1 MGERELTTGFL
12 SKSAGMRTAL
22 IAVLVLTAGS
32 AVAAND
38 DLTTEE
44 IARKEGFSCGGEFV
58 TMRHTKHGPF
68 PPGIIITTRRT
79 GIIEVE
85 TWDEIGSTVWIKGL
99 GVKAGKEMRMV
110 NISLATSTMLRKCLE
125 GG

>member
-1 MGERELTTGFL
+1 MH
-12 SKSAGMRTAL
+12 TAL
-22 IAVLVLTAGS
+22 IAVLVLTAGA

-58 TMRHTKHGPF
+58 TIRHTEGGSLVS
-68 PPGIIITTRRT
+68 GIIITTRRT
-79 GIIEVE
+79 GVIEVWAGE
-85 TWDEIGSTVWIKGL
+85 GEGSLVWIRGL
-99 GVKAGKEMRMV
+99 GGETEKQMRAV
-110 NISLATSTMLRKCLE
+110 SVSPATSTMLRKCLE

>member
-1 MGERELTTGFL
+1 
-12 SKSAGMRTAL
+12 MRTAL

-44 IARKEGFSCGGEFV
+44 VARSEGFSCGGEFV
-58 TMRHTKHGPF
+58 TMGHTSSSF
-68 PPGIIITTRRT
+68 PMGRVITIRRT
-79 GIIEVE
+79 EVLEVWMWNGI
-85 TWDEIGSTVWIKGL
+85 GASRVWIKQIEIN
-99 GVKAGKEMRMV
+99 AGKEEMRIMA
-110 NISLATSTMLRKCLE
+110 ISPATSTMLRKCLE

>member
-1 MGERELTTGFL
+1 MGITIEKQQVIAKLRWVAER
-12 SKSAGMRTAL
+12 L

-44 IARKEGFSCGGEFV
+44 IARKERFSCGGEFL
-58 TMRHTKHGPF
+58 TMRHTSLSF
-68 PPGIIITTRRT
+68 PMGRVITIRRT
-79 GIIEVE
+79 EVLE
-85 TWDEIGSTVWIKGL
+85 VWTWDEIGSTVWIEGL
-99 GVKAGKEMRMV
+99 GEEPMRLL

>member
-1 MGERELTTGFL
+1 
-12 SKSAGMRTAL
+12 MRTAL

-44 IARKEGFSCGGEFV
+44 IARSEGFSCGGEFL
-58 TMRHTKHGPF
+58 TLPHTSSTF
-68 PPGIIITTRRT
+68 PKGRVLTIRRT
-79 GIIEVE
+79 EVLE
-85 TWDEIGSTVWIKGL
+85 VWTWGDTEFGSDVLIKGF
-99 GVKAGKEMRMV
+99 KEGPIR
-110 NISLATSTMLRKCLE
+110 SLHVSPATYTMLRKCLE

>member
-1 MGERELTTGFL
+1 
-12 SKSAGMRTAL
+12 MRTAL

-44 IARKEGFSCGGEFV
+44 IARKEGFSCGGDFV
-58 TMRHTKHGPF
+58 TMGHTSNSF
-68 PPGIIITTRRT
+68 PMGRVITIRRT
-79 GIIEVE
+79 EVLEVWMWGDIE
-85 TWDEIGSTVWIKGL
+85 DGSDVWIKGFNEGL
-99 GVKAGKEMRMV
+99 IRLLS
-110 NISLATSTMLRKCLE
+110 ISPAISTMLRKCLE